1 MAAIVIPAGE
11 VSLRGDLNV
20 PPGATGIVVI
30 VDDGRWGGFQHSP
43 HRRLARQLRAMGF
56 ATLLVDLADDGHGD
70 VPHMAECLRLVT
82 EWLARG
88 PESWQLRPGY
98 MGTSRAAGAALV
110 AAAEMGG
117 RVGAVVSQDGRADLA
132 GAALRRVA
140 APTLLLVDEEDDDA
154 MELNREAFDWLR
166 CDRHLQATR
175 GHHGSGA
182 ADETSRLVTD
192 WFRRYLC

>member
-1 MAAIVIPAGE
+1 MAAIVIPAGD

-30 VDDGRWGGFQHSP
+30 AGDGRRDVRHSP
-43 HRRLARQLRAMGF
+43 YRRLARQLRTMGF
-56 ATLLVDLADDGHGD
+56 ATLLLDLSAAGQGD
-70 VPHMAECLRLVT
+70 VPHMAECLRLAT

-88 PESWQLRPGY
+88 SDSWQLRPGY
-98 MGTSRAAGAALV
+98 LGSSVAAGAALV
-110 AAAEMGG
+110 AAAALGR

-154 MELNREAFDWLR
+154 MELNREAFDGLR

-175 GHHGSGA
+175 GDDGSGTG
-182 ADETSRLVTD
+182 ETSRLVTD

>member
-1 MAAIVIPAGE
+1 MAAIVIPAGD
-11 VSLRGDLNV
+11 VSLHGDLNV

-30 VDDGRWGGFQHSP
+30 VDDGRRGVQHSP
-43 HRRLARQLRAMGF
+43 HRRLARRLRSLGF

-110 AAAEMGG
+110 AAAALGG

-132 GAALRRVA
+132 GADLQRVA

-175 GHHGSGA
+175 GDDGPEA
-182 ADETSRLVTD
+182 ADENSRLVTD

>member
-30 VDDGRWGGFQHSP
+30 ADDGRRDVQHSP

-56 ATLLVDLADDGHGD
+56 ATLLLDLSVAGLGD

-98 MGTSRAAGAALV
+98 LGTSRAAGAALV
-110 AAAEMGG
+110 AAAALGG
-117 RVGAVVSQDGRADLA
+117 RVGAVVSRDGRADLA
-132 GAALRRVA
+132 GAALQRVA

-154 MELNREAFDWLR
+154 MELNREVFDGLR

-175 GHHGSGA
+175 GDDGA
-182 ADETSRLVTD
+182 GASEETSRLVTD